1 MWLLQCEIYLGCCR
15 GSVEMKLRDMSPP
28 GEYIAQPQ
36 QRPAPSGNIGQ
47 TDTPNS
53 TPAFKEQVMTP
64 QEFFRN
70 PPERFISLPNRRY
83 YVECSLVSNKGTF
96 VTFLCTLGSNSDSDA
111 VSMVVYIYKERCRHM
126 ATMAQMYGDGT
137 DYYWQVMPGNPRLS
151 QRQIVR
157 EDMGDWSTMPF
168 QRHFGF
174 SVYSTEIL

>member
-1 MWLLQCEIYLGCCR
+1 M
-15 GSVEMKLRDMSPP
+15 RDMTPP
-28 GEYIAQPQ
+28 GERTA
-36 QRPAPSGNIGQ
+36 RTKVDRSSSLSGNAIKS
-47 TDTPNS
+47 DLA
-53 TPAFKEQVMTP
+53 TPAYRSQVLTP
-64 QEFFRN
+64 AEFFRN
-70 PPERFISLPNRRY
+70 PPERFISLPNKRY
-83 YVECSLVSNKGTF
+83 YVECSLVSNRKTF
-96 VTFLCTLGSNSDSDA
+96 VTYLCTLGSNSDSDA

-157 EDMGDWSTMPF
+157 EDMGDWSIMPF

>member
-1 MWLLQCEIYLGCCR
+1 MTF
-15 GSVEMKLRDMSPP
+15 RDMSPP

-64 QEFFRN
+64 QEFFSN
-70 PPERFISLPNRRY
+70 PPERFISLPDKRY
-83 YVECSLVSNKGTF
+83 FVECSLVSNKENS
-96 VTFLCTLGSNSDSDA
+96 VTYLCTLGCITNSNA
-111 VSMVVYIYKERCRHM
+111 VSMVVYIYKERCQHM
-126 ATMAQMYGDGT
+126 ATMAAMYGDGT
-137 DYYWQVMPGNPRLS
+137 DYYWQVMPGNPRMS
-151 QRQIVR
+151 QRMNVR
-157 EDMGDWSTMPF
+157 ENMGDWSIMPF